1 MTFQEALQQEVEEQ
15 KTKTKIRR
23 LSNMAIV
30 KVGVVE
36 AEFDSN
42 PQLPGTP
49 SATKAILKRLRGEAE
64 YDSDPQLPGMP
75 SATQAILKRLRAD
88 TLGKSHS
95 KNPIKE
101 GKQSD
106 EHDVRVRGEANEP
119 TTKFE
124 RGIARIRRD
133 EMQAISRII
142 KPCIVTSTSVSV
154 RNKNVDVC
162 SSEEGPGGFLK
173 KLP

>member
-1 MTFQEALQQEVEEQ
+1 
-15 KTKTKIRR
+15 
-23 LSNMAIV
+23 MAIV

-42 PQLPGTP
+42 PRLPGTP

-106 EHDVRVRGEANEP
+106 EHDVRVCGGANEP

-124 RGIARIRRD
+124 RGIAKRIRRD
-133 EMQAISRII
+133 EMQASSRII
-142 KPCIVTSTSVSV
+142 RPCEVTSTLCFS
-154 RNKNVDVC
+154 
-162 SSEEGPGGFLK
+162 
-173 KLP
+173 